1 MSAKKVRVK
10 KLIKEQRRARRQ
22 AIRDQERAATLKA
35 KQHAAAARAE
45 LKAEEQR
52 LRQEQQQKREQQDQ
66 ERTRQQQERKQ
77 DQQERKRDQ
86 QRTRRSQKPAAQ
98 AASTAPASTPA
109 AGPADVS
116 PVAASTEPDA
126 GMPAEADTGTPEK
139 AEAPAGA
146 ANAAAPLTP
155 VPHPAP
161 KQTRRERR
169 RRARRAD
176 RSDHR
181 NAEPVADRGAK
192 ARTRSGAKARTA
204 AVVVTAGVLA
214 AMVGSVALDGLL
226 DGRSEAAAGTAG
238 VGATAALSAAS
249 VAAPQ
254 AGQTFVCPPMPGQP
268 DSLTTD
274 GQLEYRDRDPSASS
288 RFSAVLFA
296 TDLSGTFSDSSWAQL
311 NEEGRVNEATVTEA
325 SSSEDVDADASD
337 AADEAGAAEAD
348 SPLSAREAVY
358 TSTGDLARPP
368 LLETSA
374 AADGSVQAAA
384 ALYEYQ
390 AGAGPV
396 AGLAVGACTAP
407 ERSQWFFGPEIAA
420 GSSSLLTLGNPFDRS
435 ATVEVTSVDSE
446 GDRGTTGTRSVVVPG
461 QTTRSVNIA
470 GLASAGSDLGV
481 QVRSAG
487 APVTAQLQSSRASGL
502 TGTGV
507 EFLPGMTTPGTEHLM
522 PGVPIPDG
530 VPDSGEEDDE
540 ESTAPPE
547 LWIHVPGEEGATVEL
562 QVYGEDGQQVIETPG
577 VFTVDGGE
585 IDAVNLRGI
594 ELGVSD
600 IRVRTDVPA
609 YVAVRSETEQG
620 TDFSWAP
627 SAAAL
632 GEGSGTLLPET
643 GETELHL
650 FASGASGSIGYQVLD
665 AEGEFGPEQSL
676 ELPAD
681 GAGVISAEDL
691 TAAAPEG
698 SQDGPVV
705 IVFAD
710 PQLDGEGTVH
720 ATMSTSTDD
729 GQFSLTP
736 VSPLRGAEEYV
747 PVRLLR

>member
-10 KLIKEQRRARRQ
+10 KLIKEQRRARKQ

-77 DQQERKRDQ
+77 DQQERKREQ
-86 QRTRRSQKPAAQ
+86 QRTRRSQEPPAQ
-98 AASTAPASTPA
+98 AASGAPASTPA
-109 AGPADVS
+109 ASPADVN
-116 PVAASTEPDA
+116 PVAASPVPETGA
-126 GMPAEADTGTPEK
+126 PASAETGTPAK

-155 VPHPAP
+155 VPHSAP
-161 KQTRRERR
+161 RQTRRERR

-176 RSDHR
+176 RSHHL
-181 NAEPVADRGAK
+181 NTEPVADHGA
-192 ARTRSGAKARTA
+192 AGRTRSGAKARTA

-214 AMVGSVALDGLL
+214 AMVGSVALDGLM
-226 DGRSEAAAGTAG
+226 DGRSEAAAGTPG

-249 VAAPQ
+249 VVAPQ

-296 TDLSGTFSDSSWAQL
+296 TDLSGTFSDSSRAQL
-311 NEEGRVNEATVTEA
+311 NEEGRVNQTTVTEA
-325 SSSEDVDADASD
+325 SSSEGV
-337 AADEAGAAEAD
+337 ADEADAAEAD

-522 PGVPIPDG
+522 PGVPIPEG

-594 ELGVSD
+594 EPGDSD